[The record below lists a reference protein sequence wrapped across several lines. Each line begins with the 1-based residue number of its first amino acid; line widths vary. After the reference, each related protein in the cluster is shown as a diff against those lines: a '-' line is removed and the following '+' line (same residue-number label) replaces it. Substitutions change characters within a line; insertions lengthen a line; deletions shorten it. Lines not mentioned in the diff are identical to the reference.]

1 MYAVHIPCAERTLR
15 APLPRRL
22 ETNKLRNTAKLF
34 AHLLSTDAIPWAV
47 LQARVHC
54 AAGLRAACL
63 LPHAC

>member
-1 MYAVHIPCAERTLR
+1 MHSVPHLF
-15 APLPRRL
+15 PRRL